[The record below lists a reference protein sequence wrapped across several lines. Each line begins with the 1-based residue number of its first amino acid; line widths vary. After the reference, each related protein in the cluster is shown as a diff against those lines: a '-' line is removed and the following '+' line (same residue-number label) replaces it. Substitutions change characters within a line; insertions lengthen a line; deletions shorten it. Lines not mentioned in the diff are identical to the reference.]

1 MHFGAFK
8 RTVENMHFSM
18 AGLNGSIRLE
28 ESISLFFM
36 KVTLLAVLLSHHVQL
51 FLSFFNLL
59 RFLRVEPFG
68 TPRNNF
74 LTVLKIIQI

>member
-1 MHFGAFK
+1 
-8 RTVENMHFSM
+8 
-18 AGLNGSIRLE
+18 
-28 ESISLFFM
+28 M

-59 RFLRVEPFG
+59 RFLRVEHFG